1 MGLFKNILI
10 ANRGEIA
17 VRIMRTARQMG
28 ISTTP
33 VYARVDTDSLHVQY
47 ADIAYCIGEV
57 ELADTYLNVDKIIS
71 IARKAGCD
79 AIHPGYGFLS
89 ENPKLV
95 AACQKNG
102 ITFIGPSTR
111 AIQLMGNK
119 IEARAFVKSIDI
131 PLTEGIT
138 GDKDTLLKESSK
150 IPFPIL
156 VKAASG
162 GGGKGMR
169 IVKNPDQLEEVLEA
183 TSREAQA
190 YFGDGAVYIEQFIED
205 PRHIEIQI
213 LADNHGNVVHLYERE
228 CSIQRRYQKIIEE
241 APSPTINNETRRS
254 MGEAA
259 VRIARE
265 IEYTSAG
272 TLEFLLD
279 KNENFYF
286 LEMNTRIQVE
296 HPVTELTT
304 GYDIVAEQIK
314 IAANQVLSIQQEK
327 VIQQG
332 HAIECRIYAE
342 SPARGFLPSPGKM
355 TLYRE
360 PKGADIRIDSGLTPN
375 TEIKSFYDPM
385 VAKLIIHAEN
395 RNSAIKASR
404 HALAEFAVQGVETNI
419 QYLDTM
425 LKSDAFVSNS
435 ISTRY
440 CDEHSDEL
448 IKQME
453 DHKASI
459 APRIPACA
467 ALVFSFAEQKLSRP
481 SQHHDIWNQIG
492 HWRHVVRIPVKVDD
506 TVHQLKVHFVEH
518 GNYQV
523 TTGNQTSQVE
533 VLNYHEGKL
542 VFAVDDKHYEA
553 FVSEDSRRV
562 IYVNLNLANFTCR
575 REDILS
581 DKDYVDSSIVAES
594 AGGNTLQAPM
604 PGKVIQINVNEG
616 DTVQQG
622 DTLVVLE
629 AMKMEN
635 SLAAPANAK
644 VKRVHVA
651 EADMVNRDDVLVEL
665 EFEEQ

>member
-28 ISTTP
+28 IATTAI
-33 VYARVDTDSLHVQY
+33 YAKVDADSLHVQY
-47 ADIAYCIGEV
+47 ADRAYCIGEV
-57 ELADTYLNVDKIIS
+57 ELADTYLNVDKIIN

-89 ENPKLV
+89 ENPRLV
-95 AACQKNG
+95 AACQENG

-119 IEARAFVKSIDI
+119 IEARAFVKSINI

-138 GDKDTLLKESSK
+138 GDKDALLKESSK

-169 IVKNPDQLEEVLEA
+169 IVRNPNQLEEVLEA

-213 LADNHGNVVHLYERE
+213 LADHHGNVVHLCERE

-241 APSPTINNETRRS
+241 APSPTINQETRRS

-259 VRIARE
+259 VSIARE

-314 IAANQVLSIQQEK
+314 IAANHVLAIQQEE
-327 VIQQG
+327 VTQQG

-360 PKGADIRIDSGLTPN
+360 PKGANLRIDSGLTPD

-385 VAKLIIHAEN
+385 VAKLIVHAED
-395 RNSAIKASR
+395 RGSAIKASR
-404 HALAEFAVQGVETNI
+404 LALAEFAVQGVETNI
-419 QYLDTM
+419 QYLDTL
-425 LKSDAFVSNS
+425 LKSDAFVNND
-435 ISTRY
+435 ISTKY

-448 IKQME
+448 IQQME
-453 DHKASI
+453 DQKASI
-459 APRIPACA
+459 DPLIPACA
-467 ALVFSFAEQKLSRP
+467 AMVFSFAEQKLSRP
-481 SQHHDIWNQIG
+481 PQQHDIWNQIG
-492 HWRHVVRIPVKVDD
+492 HWRHVVRIPVKVND
-506 TVHQLKVHFVEH
+506 TVHRLKVHFVKH
-518 GNYQV
+518 GSYQV
-523 TTGNQTSQVE
+523 TAGDQTSQVE
-533 VLNYHEGKL
+533 VLNYNEGKL
-542 VFAVDDKHYEA
+542 VFAVNDEHYEA
-553 FVSEDSRRV
+553 FVSEDDRRI
-562 IYVNLNLANFTCR
+562 IYVNIDLTDFTCQ

-581 DKDYVDSSIVAES
+581 DKDYVDSSIVAETA
-594 AGGNTLQAPM
+594 AGNVLQAPM

-616 DTVQQG
+616 DAVKQG

-635 SLAAPANAK
+635 SLPSPADAK
-644 VKRVHVA
+644 VKRVHIA
-651 EADMVNRDDVLVEL
+651 EADMVNRDDILVEL
-665 EFEEQ
+665 EVEEE